1 MRIIEITE
9 SKVDRMSELA
19 EEMLSAGGRLMN
31 CISELSDE
39 GGFGERRGDSD
50 YRSMPPVRRRAG
62 SEPMR
67 MRDERWRDDYDG
79 DGFGERRGRYRY

>member
-1 MRIIEITE
+1 
-9 SKVDRMSELA
+9 MSELV
-19 EEMLSAGGRLMN
+19 EEMLSAGGRLMS

-50 YRSMPPVRRRAG
+50 YRSMPPMRRRAG

-67 MRDERWRDDYDG
+67 MRDDYDG
-79 DGFGERRGRYRY
+79 DGLGERRGRYRY